1 MKMSIEKV
9 DLRSDTVT
17 RPCKEMMQAMQNAEV
32 GDDVYEEDPTVI
44 ELQNTLANM
53 TGHEAGL
60 FFPSGV
66 QSNLVALLTH
76 LGRGDEY
83 IVAQNA
89 HTYKYEGGGAAA
101 LGGIQPQPIEEGVDG
116 VMDLNKV
123 ESAIKAED
131 IHFAKTRLLAL
142 ENTTGGLVVSMD
154 YMQSARELAKK
165 HGLDFHL
172 DGARVFNA
180 AVALD
185 RPVGNLTSMFDTV
198 SICLSKGLGAPVGS
212 VLVGS
217 ESFISRSKRWR
228 KTVGGGMRQSGIL
241 AAAGLYAIQNN
252 VQRLNEDHDLAS
264 YLAGQLRQFDDIDI
278 LRGDAQTNMVFFNLN
293 SGRYDELLE
302 FGKSNGVLFGGRQPV
317 RMVTHKDIGK
327 EHIDVAIDRLGRFFR

>member
-1 MKMSIEKV
+1 MSIEKI

-17 RPCKEMMQAMQNAEV
+17 RPCEAMMQAMQNAEV

-44 ELQNTLANM
+44 ELQDTLSNM

-101 LGGIQPQPIEEGVDG
+101 LGGIQPQPIEEGADG
-116 VMDLNKV
+116 VMDLKKV
-123 ESAIKAED
+123 EAAVKADD

-142 ENTTGGLVVSMD
+142 ENTTGGMVVPMD
-154 YMQSARELAKK
+154 YMRSARELAKK
-165 HGLDFHL
+165 HDLQFHL

-185 RPVGNLTSMFDTV
+185 KPVGELTSMFDTV

-217 ESFISRSKRWR
+217 ESFINRSKRWR

-241 AAAGLYAIQNN
+241 AAAGLYAIRNN
-252 VQRLNEDHDLAS
+252 VQRLSEDHALAS
-264 YLAGQLRQFDDIDI
+264 YLAGQLRQFADIEI
-278 LRGDAQTNMVFFNLN
+278 LRGDAQTNMVFFDLKT
-293 SGRYDELLE
+293 GKYDELLA
-302 FGKSNGVLFGGRQPV
+302 FGKDNGVLFGGRQPV
-317 RMVTHKDIGK
+317 RMVTHKDISRA
-327 EHIDVAIDRLGRFFR
+327 HIDVAIERLARFFG

>member
-1 MKMSIEKV
+1 
-9 DLRSDTVT
+9 
-17 RPCKEMMQAMQNAEV
+17 MQAMQNAAV

-44 ELQNTLANM
+44 ELQSTLSSI

-66 QSNLVALLTH
+66 QSNLVALLTQ

-101 LGGIQPQPIEEGVDG
+101 LGGIQPQPIEENAAG
-116 VMDLNKV
+116 VMDLHKV
-123 ESAIKAED
+123 EVAVKADD

-142 ENTTGGLVVSMD
+142 ENTTGGLVVPIE
-154 YMQSARELAKK
+154 YMKSARDLAKN
-165 HGLDFHL
+165 HGLQFHL

-180 AVALD
+180 AVALG
-185 RPVGNLTSMFDTV
+185 RPVRELTSMFDTV
-198 SICLSKGLGAPVGS
+198 SVCLSKGLGAPVGS

-217 ESFISRSKRWR
+217 ESFINRSKRWR

-252 VQRLNEDHDLAS
+252 VQRLSEDHDLAS

-278 LRGDAQTNMVFFNLN
+278 LRGGAQTNMVFFNLK
-293 SGRYDELLE
+293 SHRYAELLE
-302 FGKSNGVLFGGRQPV
+302 FGKSNGVLFGGRKPV
-317 RMVTHKDIGK
+317 RMVTHKDLSK
-327 EHIDVAIDRLGRFFR
+327 EYIDVAIERLSQFFD